1 MNVAS
6 LLPYLLLCVALVFAG
21 AWVLAFFEARR
32 LRARNDELNE
42 RMLTATSQLS
52 QVSERARN
60 LEEARTLMSEQFQLV
75 SHEAMEKSANSL
87 LKRAEET
94 FTAREKLAMERMDS
108 SLKPVS
114 ETLTRFEAQV
124 KAMEEARATDKGGL
138 TEQIGQLLAASN
150 ETRDVTQKLAT
161 ALRRGAGVQ
170 GRWGEETLRN
180 VLQAAG
186 LTRFDFIEQ
195 HNLDT
200 DEGRRRPD
208 VVVRMPGD
216 KSNGVFVIDSKVN
229 LTAFLESMEAA
240 TDELREAALQRH
252 VMALRSHVRDLSS
265 KVYWDQFKDQTSPD
279 FVALF
284 IPGDG
289 FLAAALDRLPTLMNE
304 AMDKKVIIVTPTTLF
319 ALCKAVVYGWRVEDQ
334 MKNANQIAELGRE
347 LYARLSVMGGHVS
360 QMGDSL
366 GRAVDKYNAFV
377 GSLETK
383 VLTQARRFEDLQVD
397 HEGKTMPETKTIET
411 QPKHA
416 AKLMSIAPVAD
427 VAEVTAPEDE
437 TA

>member
-1 MNVAS
+1 MNIES
-6 LLPYLLLCVALVFAG
+6 LVLILVALVFAG
-21 AWVLAFFEARR
+21 LSVVMFFENKR
-32 LRARNDELNE
+32 LRARNDELNDKLITGSGELE
-42 RMLTATSQLS
+42 RLR
-52 QVSERARN
+52 ERTRN
-60 LEEARTLMSEQFQLV
+60 LEDARTTMSEQFQLV
-75 SHEAMEKSANSL
+75 SHEAMQKSTDSL
-87 LKRAEET
+87 LKRAEES
-94 FTAREKLAMERMDS
+94 FTARERLALERMDK
-108 SLKPVS
+108 SLQPVS

-124 KAMEEARATDKGGL
+124 KAMEEARAIDKGGM
-138 TEQIGQLLAASN
+138 TEQITQLLAASN
-150 ETRDVTQKLAT
+150 ETRDVTQKLAN

-200 DEGRRRPD
+200 EEGRRRPD

-216 KSNGVFVIDSKVN
+216 KSNGIFVIDSKVN
-229 LTAFLESMEAA
+229 LTAFLESMEAV
-240 TDELREAALQRH
+240 TDEAREAAQQRH
-252 VMALRSHVRDLSS
+252 VNALRGHVRDLSS

-289 FLAAALDRLPTLMNE
+289 FLAAALDRYPALMNE

-360 QMGDSL
+360 TMGDAL

-397 HEGKTMPETKTIET
+397 HEGKSIPEQKPVDT
-411 QPKHA
+411 QPRTA
-416 AKLMSIAPVAD
+416 TKLLSLKSN
-427 VAEVTAPEDE
+427 AEVENE

>member
-1 MNVAS
+1 MNMSTVS
-6 LLPYLLLCVALVFAG
+6 LLIVLVVAAMFAG
-21 AWVLAFFEARR
+21 AWFLTLAETKR
-32 LRARNDELNE
+32 LRARNEDLSDRLTDVTAELSGAKE
-42 RMLTATSQLS
+42 RS
-52 QVSERARN
+52 RN
-60 LEEARTLMSEQFQLV
+60 LEDAKAAMSEQFQLV
-75 SHEAMEKSANSL
+75 SHQAMQASSDSL
-87 LKRAEET
+87 LKRAEES
-94 FTAREKLAMERMDS
+94 FVAREKLALERMNS

-124 KAMEEARATDKGGL
+124 KAMEEARSKNSGEL
-138 TEQIGQLLAASN
+138 EQQIKQLLTASDQ
-150 ETRDVTQKLAT
+150 TREVTQKLANS
-161 ALRRGAGVQ
+161 LRRGAGVQ

-229 LTAFLESMEAA
+229 LTAFLDSMDALDDDA
-240 TDELREAALQRH
+240 REAALQRH
-252 VMALRSHVRDLSS
+252 TQALRAHVRDLAG
-265 KVYWDQFKDQTSPD
+265 KAYWDQFKDQSPD

-289 FLAAALDRLPTLMNE
+289 FLAAALDRMPQLMNE

-319 ALCKAVVYGWRVEDQ
+319 ALCKAVAYGWRVEDQ
-334 MKNANQIAELGRE
+334 MKNASHIADLGRE
-347 LYARLSVMGGHVS
+347 LYARLSVMGDHVH
-360 QMGDSL
+360 GLGGAL
-366 GRAVDKYNAFV
+366 GRAVEKYNAFI

-383 VLTQARRFEDLQVD
+383 VLTQARRFEDLQVE
-397 HEGKTMPETKTIET
+397 HQGKPLPDLTAIEA
-411 QPKHA
+411 QPKA
-416 AKLMSIAPVAD
+416 ANKLKSLQSV
-427 VAEVTAPEDE
+427 EEDRL
-437 TA
+437 

>member
-1 MNVAS
+1 MNMII
-6 LLPYLLLCVALVFAG
+6 LIVFAAVIIAFG
-21 AWVLAFFEARR
+21 AAWLLSFQDGKR
-32 LRARNDELNE
+32 LREQNDDLRERLTTASNE
-42 RMLTATSQLS
+42 
-52 QVSERARN
+52 VERLRERTRN
-60 LEEARTLMSEQFQLV
+60 LEEARTAMSEQFQLV
-75 SHEAMEKSANSL
+75 SHEAMSKSADSL
-87 LKRAEET
+87 LKRAEES
-94 FTAREKLAMERMDS
+94 FTAREKLALERMDK
-108 SLKPVS
+108 SLQPVS
-114 ETLTRFEAQV
+114 ETLVRFEAQV
-124 KAMEEARATDKGGL
+124 KAMEEARATDKGSL
-138 TEQIGQLLAASN
+138 TEQIGQLLSASN
-150 ETRDVTQKLAT
+150 ETRDVTQKLAL

-200 DEGRRRPD
+200 EEGRRRPD

-216 KSNGVFVIDSKVN
+216 KSNGIFVIDSKVN
-229 LTAFLESMEAA
+229 LTAFLESMEAT
-240 TDELREAALQRH
+240 TDEAREAALQRH
-252 VMALRSHVRDLSS
+252 VQALRNHVRDLSS
-265 KVYWDQFKDQTSPD
+265 KAYWDQFKDQISPD

-289 FLAAALDRLPTLMNE
+289 FLAAALDRQPGLMNE

-334 MKNANQIAELGRE
+334 MKNANQIADLGRE

-360 QMGDSL
+360 QMGDAL

-397 HEGKTMPETKTIET
+397 HEGKSIDEQKTIEV
-411 QPKHA
+411 QPKVA
-416 AKLMSIAPVAD
+416 AKLAALAPVQ
-427 VAEVTAPEDE
+427 EELQTS
-437 TA
+437 

>member
-1 MNVAS
+1 MNMSTVS
-6 LLPYLLLCVALVFAG
+6 LLIVLVVAAVFAG
-21 AWVLAFFEARR
+21 AWFLTLAETKR
-32 LRARNDELNE
+32 LRARNEDLSDRLTDVTAELSGAKE
-42 RMLTATSQLS
+42 RS
-52 QVSERARN
+52 RN
-60 LEEARTLMSEQFQLV
+60 LEDAKAAMSEQFQLV
-75 SHEAMEKSANSL
+75 SHQAMQASSDSL
-87 LKRAEET
+87 LKRAEES
-94 FTAREKLAMERMDS
+94 FVAREKLALERMNS

-124 KAMEEARATDKGGL
+124 KAMEEARSKNSGEL
-138 TEQIGQLLAASN
+138 EQQIKQLLTASDQ
-150 ETRDVTQKLAT
+150 TREVTQKLANS
-161 ALRRGAGVQ
+161 LRRGAGVQ

-229 LTAFLESMEAA
+229 LTAFLDSMDALDDEA
-240 TDELREAALQRH
+240 REAALQRH
-252 VMALRSHVRDLSS
+252 TQALRAHVRDLAG
-265 KVYWDQFKDQTSPD
+265 KAYWDQFKDQSPD

-289 FLAAALDRLPTLMNE
+289 FLAAALDRMPQLMNE

-319 ALCKAVVYGWRVEDQ
+319 ALCKAVAYGWRVEDQ
-334 MKNANQIAELGRE
+334 MKNASHIADLGRE
-347 LYARLSVMGGHVS
+347 LYARLSVMGDHVH
-360 QMGDSL
+360 GLGGAL
-366 GRAVDKYNAFV
+366 GRAVEKYNAFI

-383 VLTQARRFEDLQVD
+383 VLTQARRFEDLQVE
-397 HEGKTMPETKTIET
+397 HQGKPLTDLTAIET
-411 QPKHA
+411 QPKA
-416 AKLMSIAPVAD
+416 ANKLKSLQSV
-427 VAEVTAPEDE
+427 EEDRL
-437 TA
+437 

>member
-1 MNVAS
+1 MNMSTVSLIIVLIVA
-6 LLPYLLLCVALVFAG
+6 AVFAG
-21 AWVLAFFEARR
+21 AWFLALGETKHLRTRNEELSDR
-32 LRARNDELNE
+32 LTDVTAELSGAKMHARNMED
-42 RMLTATSQLS
+42 AK
-52 QVSERARN
+52 A
-60 LEEARTLMSEQFQLV
+60 AMSEQFQLV
-75 SHEAMEKSANSL
+75 SHQAMQASSDSL
-87 LKRAEET
+87 LKRAEES
-94 FTAREKLAMERMDS
+94 FVAREKLALERMNS

-124 KAMEEARATDKGGL
+124 KAMEEARSKNSGEL
-138 TEQIGQLLAASN
+138 EQQIKQLLTASDQ
-150 ETRDVTQKLAT
+150 TREVTQKLANS
-161 ALRRGAGVQ
+161 LRRGAGVQ

-229 LTAFLESMEAA
+229 LTAFLDSMDALDDEA
-240 TDELREAALQRH
+240 REAALQRH
-252 VMALRSHVRDLSS
+252 TQALRAHVRDLAG
-265 KVYWDQFKDQTSPD
+265 KAYWDQFKDQSPD

-289 FLAAALDRLPTLMNE
+289 FLAAALDRMPQLMNE

-319 ALCKAVVYGWRVEDQ
+319 ALCKAVAYGWRVEDQ
-334 MKNANQIAELGRE
+334 MKNASHIADLGRE
-347 LYARLSVMGGHVS
+347 LYARLSVMGDHVH
-360 QMGDSL
+360 GLGGAL
-366 GRAVDKYNAFV
+366 GRAVEKYNAFI

-383 VLTQARRFEDLQVD
+383 VLTQARRFEELQVE
-397 HEGKTMPETKTIET
+397 HQGKPLPDLTAIEA
-411 QPKHA
+411 QPKVA
-416 AKLMSIAPVAD
+416 NKLKSLQS
-427 VAEVTAPEDE
+427 AEEDLL
-437 TA
+437 

>member
-1 MNVAS
+1 MNMSTLS
-6 LLPYLLLCVALVFAG
+6 LLIILVVAAIFAG
-21 AWVLAFFEARR
+21 AWFLAFAEAKR
-32 LRARNDELNE
+32 LRARNEEMGDRLTDVTAELS
-42 RMLTATSQLS
+42 AAK
-52 QVSERARN
+52 ERARN
-60 LEEARTLMSEQFQLV
+60 LEDAKAAMSEQFQLV
-75 SHEAMEKSANSL
+75 SHQAMQASSDSL
-87 LKRAEET
+87 LKRAEES
-94 FTAREKLAMERMDS
+94 FVAREKLALERMNS

-124 KAMEEARATDKGGL
+124 KAMEEARSKNSGEL
-138 TEQIGQLLAASN
+138 EQQIKQLLTASDQ
-150 ETRDVTQKLAT
+150 TREVTQKLANS
-161 ALRRGAGVQ
+161 LRRGAGVQ

-229 LTAFLESMEAA
+229 LTAFLDSMDALDDEA
-240 TDELREAALQRH
+240 REAALQRH
-252 VMALRSHVRDLSS
+252 TQALRGHVRDLAG
-265 KVYWDQFKDQTSPD
+265 KAYWDQFKDQSPD

-289 FLAAALDRLPTLMNE
+289 FLAAALDRMPQLMNE

-319 ALCKAVVYGWRVEDQ
+319 ALCKAVAYGWRVEDQ
-334 MKNANQIAELGRE
+334 MKNASHIADLGRE
-347 LYARLSVMGGHVS
+347 LYARLSVMGDHVH
-360 QMGDSL
+360 GLGGAL
-366 GRAVDKYNAFV
+366 GRAVEKYNAFI

-383 VLTQARRFEDLQVD
+383 VLTQARRFEELQVE
-397 HEGKTMPETKTIET
+397 HQGKPLPDLTAIEA
-411 QPKHA
+411 QPKA
-416 AKLMSIAPVAD
+416 ANKLKSLQSTD
-427 VAEVTAPEDE
+427 SEVTKLDF
-437 TA
+437 

>member
-1 MNVAS
+1 MNIES
-6 LLPYLLLCVALVFAG
+6 LVLILVALVFAG
-21 AWVLAFFEARR
+21 LSAVMFLENKR
-32 LRARNDELNE
+32 LRSRNDELNDKLITGSGELE
-42 RMLTATSQLS
+42 RLR
-52 QVSERARN
+52 ERTRN
-60 LEEARTLMSEQFQLV
+60 LEEARTTMSEQFKLV
-75 SHEAMEKSANSL
+75 SQDAMQKSADSL
-87 LKRAEET
+87 LKRAEES
-94 FTAREKLAMERMDS
+94 FTARERLALERMDK
-108 SLKPVS
+108 SLQPVS

-138 TEQIGQLLAASN
+138 TEQITQLLAASN
-150 ETRDVTQKLAT
+150 ETRDVTQKLAN

-216 KSNGVFVIDSKVN
+216 KSNGIFVIDSKVN
-229 LTAFLESMEAA
+229 LTAFLEAMEAV
-240 TDELREAALQRH
+240 TDEAREAALARH
-252 VMALRSHVRDLSS
+252 VNALRGHVRDLSS

-289 FLAAALDRLPTLMNE
+289 FLAAALDRYPALMNE

-334 MKNANQIAELGRE
+334 MKNANQIADLGRE

-360 QMGDSL
+360 TLGDAL
-366 GRAVDKYNAFV
+366 GRAVNKYNDFV

-397 HEGKTMPETKTIET
+397 HEGKSIPEPKPVDT
-411 QPKHA
+411 QPRTA
-416 AKLMSIAPVAD
+416 TKLLSLGVEAP
-427 VAEVTAPEDE
+427 AENESA
-437 TA
+437 

>member
-1 MNVAS
+1 MNMSSVS
-6 LLPYLLLCVALVFAG
+6 LLVVIVVAVVFAG
-21 AWVLAFFEARR
+21 AWFLAFTETKR
-32 LRARNDELNE
+32 LRTRNEELSD
-42 RMLTATSQLS
+42 RLTDVTADLAAAKT
-52 QVSERARN
+52 QVRS
-60 LEEARTLMSEQFQLV
+60 LEDARTAMSEQFQLV
-75 SHEAMEKSANSL
+75 SHQAMEKSASSL
-87 LKRAEET
+87 LLRAEES
-94 FTAREKLAMERMDS
+94 FVAREKLALERMNS
-108 SLKPVS
+108 SLQPVS

-124 KAMEEARATDKGGL
+124 KAMEEARSKNSGEL
-138 TEQIGQLLAASN
+138 EQQIKQLLTASDQ
-150 ETRDVTQKLAT
+150 TREVTQKLANS
-161 ALRRGAGVQ
+161 LRRGAGVQ

-229 LTAFLESMEAA
+229 LTAFLDSMDALDDEA
-240 TDELREAALQRH
+240 RETALQRH
-252 VMALRSHVRDLSS
+252 TQALRAHVRDLSG
-265 KVYWDQFKDQTSPD
+265 KAYWDQFKDQSPD

-289 FLAAALDRLPTLMNE
+289 FLAAALDRMPQLMNE

-319 ALCKAVVYGWRVEDQ
+319 ALCKAVAYGWRVEDQ
-334 MKNANQIAELGRE
+334 MKNASHIADLGRE
-347 LYARLSVMGGHVS
+347 LYARLSIMGDHVS
-360 QMGDSL
+360 GLGGAL
-366 GRAVDKYNAFV
+366 GRAVEKYNAFI

-397 HEGKTMPETKTIET
+397 HQGKPLPDLTAIES
-411 QPKHA
+411 QPKVA
-416 AKLMSIAPVAD
+416 NKLKSLQSSDSESV
-427 VAEVTAPEDE
+427 
-437 TA
+437 

>member
-1 MNVAS
+1 MNMSTLS
-6 LLPYLLLCVALVFAG
+6 LLIILVVAAIFAG
-21 AWVLAFFEARR
+21 AWFLAFAEAKR
-32 LRARNDELNE
+32 LRARNEEMGDRLTDVTAELS
-42 RMLTATSQLS
+42 AAK
-52 QVSERARN
+52 ERARN
-60 LEEARTLMSEQFQLV
+60 LEDAKAAMSEQFQLV
-75 SHEAMEKSANSL
+75 SHQAMQASSDSL
-87 LKRAEET
+87 LKRAEES
-94 FTAREKLAMERMDS
+94 FVAREKLALERMNS

-124 KAMEEARATDKGGL
+124 KAMEEARSKNSGEL
-138 TEQIGQLLAASN
+138 EQQIKQLLTASDQ
-150 ETRDVTQKLAT
+150 TREVTQKLANS
-161 ALRRGAGVQ
+161 LRRGAGVQ

-229 LTAFLESMEAA
+229 LTAFLDSMDALDDEA
-240 TDELREAALQRH
+240 REAALQRH
-252 VMALRSHVRDLSS
+252 TQALRGHVRDLAG
-265 KVYWDQFKDQTSPD
+265 KAYWDQFKDQSPD

-289 FLAAALDRLPTLMNE
+289 FLAAALDRMPQLMNE

-319 ALCKAVVYGWRVEDQ
+319 ALCKAVAYGWRVEDQ
-334 MKNANQIAELGRE
+334 MKNASHIADLGRE
-347 LYARLSVMGGHVS
+347 LYARLSVMGDHVH
-360 QMGDSL
+360 GLGGAL
-366 GRAVDKYNAFV
+366 GRAVEKYNAFI

-383 VLTQARRFEDLQVD
+383 VLTQARRFEELQVE
-397 HEGKTMPETKTIET
+397 HQGKPLPDLTAIEA
-411 QPKHA
+411 QPKA
-416 AKLMSIAPVAD
+416 ANKLKSLQSTDSEVAKLD
-427 VAEVTAPEDE
+427 F
-437 TA
+437 

>member
-1 MNVAS
+1 MNIAS
-6 LLPYLLLCVALVFAG
+6 VLPYLLLCVALAFAG

-42 RMLTATSQLS
+42 RILTATSQLS

-87 LKRAEET
+87 LQRAEET

-229 LTAFLESMEAA
+229 LTAFLESMEAT

-397 HEGKTMPETKTIET
+397 HEGKTMPEPKTIET
-411 QPKHA
+411 QPKQA
-416 AKLMSIAPVAD
+416 AKLMSIAPVD
-427 VAEVTAPEDE
+427 VTAPEDE